1 MNRRVVKAAF
11 ITSLPVMAG
20 YVFLGIGM
28 GILLKKAGYGIWW
41 AFAMSLTIYAGSM
54 QFVAVDLIAG
64 GASLITTIIT
74 TIMVNARHLFYSIS
88 MIDRYKDGGK
98 YRPYLIFGLTDE
110 TYSLLVNDKGP
121 KGENIH
127 VYRFLVTL
135 FNQSY
140 WIVGTMIGAAIG
152 GVLPFSTEGIDFSMT
167 ALFVASFTAQ
177 WMETKNHFSAV
188 TGIVC
193 TIACLI
199 VFGPDQFLIPAML
212 LITLILTCFKDRAL
226 PKGGDIDEH

>member
-121 KGENIH
+121 KGENLQ

-135 FNQSY
+135 FNQCY
-140 WIVGTMIGAAIG
+140 WIAGTMIGAAIG

-226 PKGGDIDEH
+226 PKGGDADE